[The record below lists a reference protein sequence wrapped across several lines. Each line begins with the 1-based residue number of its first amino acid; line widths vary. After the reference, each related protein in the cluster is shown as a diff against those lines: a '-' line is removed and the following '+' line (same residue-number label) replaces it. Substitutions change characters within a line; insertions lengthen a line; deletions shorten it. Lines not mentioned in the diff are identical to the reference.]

1 MISGL
6 KSDTYD
12 EDRLKELG
20 LTSLEERRHR
30 ADMALVHS
38 VMHGRTDIGVEEWF
52 LRADAGPR
60 ATRAT
65 AGALNVQQKYGR
77 LEIRKHF
84 FTVRSTSSWNNVP
97 CDVKL
102 TNIANGFK
110 VAYAK
115 HREQKNNV

>member
-1 MISGL
+1 M
-6 KSDTYD
+6 
-12 EDRLKELG
+12 KELG

-38 VMHGRTDIGVEEWF
+38 VMHGSTDIGVEEWF
-52 LRADAGPR
+52 QRADAGPR
-60 ATRAT
+60 ATT
-65 AGALNVQQKYGR
+65 GALNVQQKHGR

-102 TNIANGFK
+102 TTIANGFK

-115 HREQKNNV
+115 HREQNNNV